1 LYLLSAV
8 SYNFTR
14 NYDLLHL
21 KTTWLKLGYSL
32 AYCEENYLS
41 RADFTRLLRRSQ
53 LRTDRLFILADL
65 SSGEKHL
72 QKKAIEHFCV
82 LADYGK

>member
-65 SSGEKHL
+65 SSGEKTL
-72 QKKAIEHFCV
+72 TEKGNRTFLCT
-82 LADYGK
+82 G